1 MVIGN
6 LVCHHVLRKYSK
18 RANLAMRRLR
28 CEVASSFACEVANLR
43 SRGEWQSNICRLSA
57 VPPHFWDCAK
67 LGLGRDFKN
76 YIDIF

>member
-18 RANLAMRRLR
+18 RATLAMRRLR

-43 SRGEWQSNICRLSA
+43 SRREWQSNICRL
-57 VPPHFWDCAK
+57 FRKMWD
-67 LGLGRDFKN
+67 RRKN
-76 YIDIF
+76 NLFN